1 MESMPRF
8 TRRSDSSPMTLHCSR
23 GSHYRIPQEIP
34 LATGVPCE
42 IGGSAFPRMTPPYEP
57 PFTVTPRVLDLV
69 VRISEEIGRQ
79 GWSRETSLTPALR
92 RGNRLRSIQASLAIE
107 NNSLSLDQVTAVIA
121 GKRVLG
127 PQLWLSALLSALGHV
142 PVTDPVTAP
151 VSDPVKALLKV
162 LGRHTL
168 SAAACM
174 EKLGLSHRATFRQN
188 YLQPALDAGLIERT
202 HPDKP
207 NSRLQKYRRKNLL

>member
-1 MESMPRF
+1 MQSVIRERQAEYYGALAAEKKAGHS
-8 TRRSDSSPMTLHCSR
+8 TL
-23 GSHYRIPQEIP
+23 
-34 LATGVPCE
+34 
-42 IGGSAFPRMTPPYEP
+42 F
-57 PFTVTPRVLDLV
+57 
-69 VRISEEIGRQ
+69 
-79 GWSRETSLTPALR
+79 
-92 RGNRLRSIQASLAIE
+92 IE
-107 NNSLSLDQVTAVIA
+107 FL
-121 GKRVLG
+121 
-127 PQLWLSALLSALGHV
+127 LSALLAALEQGTA
-142 PVTDPVTAP
+142 TDPVTAP

-207 NSRLQKYRRKNLL
+207 NSRLQTYRRKNLP